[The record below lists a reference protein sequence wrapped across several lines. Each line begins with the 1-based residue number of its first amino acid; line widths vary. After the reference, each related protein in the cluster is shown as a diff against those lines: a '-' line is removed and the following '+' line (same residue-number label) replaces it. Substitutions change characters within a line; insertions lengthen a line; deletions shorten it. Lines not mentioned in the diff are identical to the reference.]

1 MPTPPG
7 KRPLPKPE
15 PAKPAPST
23 SQRAL
28 PQPQPRPKPTPPP
41 RAQPSPP
48 TPAAIAAQKA
58 RPPPP
63 PPASHPP
70 ARGTAQSKAK
80 VLATEQQQQQE
91 QQKEQQKE
99 PQVQSP
105 KAASVTAPPLPES
118 KPARPL
124 PTATAA
130 GKGPSGRPLSVMKPK
145 HAPPTAPP
153 PRPAAPSAAAAAAPS
168 ATPPAAPVPPK
179 KTLPVNPNANA
190 AQPAQ
195 PTQAQAASPE
205 GGETAPVKPP
215 PALTGDA
222 RRDQIANELLVTE
235 RTYVELLGICVEQFL
250 KPLRAETSTLLPQ
263 EKVTAIFSNIED
275 ILQMNTV
282 LLHDLEERM
291 ESWSDGQCI
300 GDLFVRL
307 APFLR
312 IYTAYVSNFDDASA
326 TLETCEK
333 LPAFAA
339 FLKERFE
346 DPVCKGQSLRSF
358 LILPVQRIPRY
369 RLLLEDMVKN
379 TRSTHADYAP
389 LTESLT
395 TIKEV
400 ATQINDAVKKH
411 ENRMKIISIQQRI
424 NTLMSNLNLVEAH
437 RLFIREGPLLKVCR
451 KTSKWRECFL
461 FNDLFFYASVLPTG
475 GLLVHRVIGLNELT
489 IVDLPDSDTQK
500 CAFQIGSLKKSFV
513 LCAETQQLKADWL
526 VDIFSAIGE
535 LKRATDTLRREDSV
549 GAAPAVTGEA
559 PVWQPDS
566 SVTSC
571 PLCNAEFS
579 LWNRRVCASSPPPPP
594 SFLFFVCVFSRLSCA
609 YVCVGQQHH
618 CRSCGKVV
626 CGNCSQQKLILPI
639 DTTKQR
645 VCDTCYNEFRK
656 YKAQQGGGG
665 GGGSSPRAPTEEQ
678 PAQ

>member
-1 MPTPPG
+1 M
-7 KRPLPKPE
+7 
-15 PAKPAPST
+15 
-23 SQRAL
+23 
-28 PQPQPRPKPTPPP
+28 
-41 RAQPSPP
+41 
-48 TPAAIAAQKA
+48 
-58 RPPPP
+58 
-63 PPASHPP
+63 
-70 ARGTAQSKAK
+70 
-80 VLATEQQQQQE
+80 
-91 QQKEQQKE
+91 
-99 PQVQSP
+99 
-105 KAASVTAPPLPES
+105 
-118 KPARPL
+118 
-124 PTATAA
+124 
-130 GKGPSGRPLSVMKPK
+130 
-145 HAPPTAPP
+145 
-153 PRPAAPSAAAAAAPS
+153 
-168 ATPPAAPVPPK
+168 
-179 KTLPVNPNANA
+179 
-190 AQPAQ
+190 
-195 PTQAQAASPE
+195 
-205 GGETAPVKPP
+205 KPP

-250 KPLRAETSTLLPQ
+250 KPLRAETTGLLPPD
-263 EKVTAIFSNIED
+263 KVAAIFSNLED

-291 ESWSDGQCI
+291 QAWSEAQCI

-326 TLETCEK
+326 TLEACEK

-379 TRSTHADYAP
+379 TRTTHADYAP

-451 KTSKWRECFL
+451 KASKVRECFL

-475 GLLVHRVIGLNELT
+475 GLLVHRVISLNELT
-489 IVDLPDSDTQK
+489 LVDLPDTDTQK

-535 LKRATDTLRREDSV
+535 LKRANETLRREDSL
-549 GAAPAVTGEA
+549 GAAPAVAGEA

-571 PLCNAEFS
+571 PLCNTEFS
-579 LWNRRVCASSPPPPP
+579 LWNRRVCFSPFLCLSSSPFF
-594 SFLFFVCVFSRLSCA
+594 SCCLFVCFCCCSTTK
-609 YVCVGQQHH
+609 QHH

-656 YKAQQGGGG
+656 YKAQQSGASGGGG
-665 GGGSSPRAPTEEQ
+665 GGNSPRATEEQ
-678 PAQ
+678 PAAQ

>member
-1 MPTPPG
+1 M
-7 KRPLPKPE
+7 
-15 PAKPAPST
+15 
-23 SQRAL
+23 
-28 PQPQPRPKPTPPP
+28 
-41 RAQPSPP
+41 
-48 TPAAIAAQKA
+48 
-58 RPPPP
+58 
-63 PPASHPP
+63 
-70 ARGTAQSKAK
+70 
-80 VLATEQQQQQE
+80 
-91 QQKEQQKE
+91 
-99 PQVQSP
+99 
-105 KAASVTAPPLPES
+105 
-118 KPARPL
+118 
-124 PTATAA
+124 
-130 GKGPSGRPLSVMKPK
+130 
-145 HAPPTAPP
+145 
-153 PRPAAPSAAAAAAPS
+153 
-168 ATPPAAPVPPK
+168 
-179 KTLPVNPNANA
+179 
-190 AQPAQ
+190 
-195 PTQAQAASPE
+195 
-205 GGETAPVKPP
+205 KPP

-250 KPLRAETSTLLPQ
+250 KPLRAETTGLLPPD
-263 EKVTAIFSNIED
+263 KVAAIFSNLED

-291 ESWSDGQCI
+291 QAWSEAQCI

-326 TLETCEK
+326 TLEACEK

-379 TRSTHADYAP
+379 TRTTHADYAP

-451 KTSKWRECFL
+451 KASKVRECFL

-475 GLLVHRVIGLNELT
+475 GLLVHRVISLNELT
-489 IVDLPDSDTQK
+489 LVDLPDTDTQK

-535 LKRATDTLRREDSV
+535 LKRANETLRREDSL
-549 GAAPAVTGEA
+549 GAAPAVAGEA

-571 PLCNAEFS
+571 PLCNTEFS
-579 LWNRRVCASSPPPPP
+579 LWNRRVCFSPFLCLSSSPP
-594 SFLFFVCVFSRLSCA
+594 SFSCCLFVCFCCSSTTQTASLS
-609 YVCVGQQHH
+609 
-618 CRSCGKVV
+618 
-626 CGNCSQQKLILPI
+626 KLWQGRVRQLLAAKADSP
-639 DTTKQR
+639 DRHDQAARVRHVLQR
-645 VCDTCYNEFRK
+645 VP
-656 YKAQQGGGG
+656 QVQGTAE
-665 GGGSSPRAPTEEQ
+665 RC
-678 PAQ
+678 